1 MSEPRIPYD
10 DSASSLTHPGDARDF
25 FPLRGETSDTGLCA
39 EMARLAY
46 VKFER
51 PDLKRRLEDEFL
63 PRVGFKSN
71 AFMDVGGTQVLVADG
86 QTRDSHAVR
95 VIAFRGTEPDDPR
108 DILDDL
114 KFLPTHWAPGGTVHG
129 GFAGAFDRVKERVL
143 AAIDGAKSGQTV
155 FVTGHSLGA
164 ALATLTASLASTVRL
179 ITFGSPRVGNSAFT
193 RLVGADRHDRFVD
206 FLDAVTRI
214 PPDGLL
220 GFVHGNPGHF
230 IDRDGTVHR
239 NLPDQDIGQRQQTA
253 GAMNLTAGEFLAR
266 LKAAATRPGRIPVRD
281 LTDHAPINYTSGVL
295 GVRA

>member
-1 MSEPRIPYD
+1 MNELRIPYD
-10 DSASSLTHPGDARDF
+10 DSVASLMHPGDARDF
-25 FPLRGETSDTGLCA
+25 FPLRGETSDAGLCA

-71 AFMDVGGTQVLVADG
+71 AFMDVGGTQVLVTDG

-95 VIAFRGTEPDDPR
+95 VIAFRGTEPDDLR
-108 DILDDL
+108 DIFDDL
-114 KFLPTHWAPGGTVHG
+114 KFLPTPWAAGGTVHG
-129 GFAGAFDRVKERVL
+129 GFAGAFGRVKEPVL
-143 AAIDGAKSGQTV
+143 AAINGATSGQTV
-155 FVTGHSLGA
+155 LVTGHSLGA
-164 ALATLTASLASTVRL
+164 ALATLAASLASKVRL
-179 ITFGSPRVGNSAFT
+179 VTFGSPRVGDSAFT
-193 RLVGADRHDRFVD
+193 SLIGADRHDRFVD

-220 GFVHGNPGHF
+220 GFVHGNRGHF
-230 IDRDGTVHR
+230 IARDGTLQR
-239 NLPDQDIGQRQQTA
+239 NLPDQDIVQSQQGA
-253 GAMNLTAGEFLAR
+253 GSMNLTTVEFLAR
-266 LKAAATRPGRIPVRD
+266 LKAAATRPDRILVRD

>member
-25 FPLRGETSDTGLCA
+25 FPLRGETSDAGLCA

-63 PRVGFKSN
+63 PRVDFNSN
-71 AFMDVGGTQVLVADG
+71 AYMDVGGTQVLVVDG

-95 VIAFRGTEPDDPR
+95 VIAFRGTEPDDLR

-114 KFLPTHWAPGGTVHG
+114 KFLPKHWAAGGTVHG
-129 GFAGAFDRVKERVL
+129 GFAGAFDRVKESVL
-143 AAIDGAKSGQTV
+143 AAIDGARPDGKV

-164 ALATLTASLASTVRL
+164 ALATLTASLASQVRL
-179 ITFGSPRVGNSAFT
+179 VTFGSPRVGDSVFT
-193 RLVGADRHDRFVD
+193 SLIGSDRHDRFVD
-206 FLDAVTRI
+206 YLDVVTRI
-214 PPDGLL
+214 PPDHAL
-220 GFVHGNPGHF
+220 GFVHGNRGHF
-230 IDRDGTVHR
+230 IDRDGTVQR
-239 NLPDQDIGQRQQTA
+239 NLSDQDIVERQRAA
-253 GAMNLTAGEFLAR
+253 GCVNWTTVEFLAR
-266 LKAAATRPGRIPVRD
+266 VKAAATPGDRIPVRD